1 MKNRIVYICVL
12 FISMGL
18 VTNAI
23 AQEKILLCDKDIYD
37 TSHPFYWNNLKS
49 IVPDN
54 LGPGEA
60 NKVYGEI
67 FHRYMLSLGQE
78 AKQQAFVKKF
88 IKLQQNIIAGVTS
101 ANLSMKPG
109 LDGVELSS
117 GSEIVG
123 TVPCQDKDKPYLVT
137 IKYVTIAYKK
147 VHDASWETLR
157 GAVSRQIELRDQQ
170 YTDWFT
176 NGLPMWPLETWANGK
191 LLDKSDAIKPK
202 DWQLVVVRPTV
213 GLGVNSN
220 DGIRDT
226 KPEMTLA
233 IEPIGYVKYT
243 KKDYSSYW
251 GVSFLMTAGDDHG
264 IGYGAL
270 ARYNNYVLGIV
281 KRRKDNLALGV
292 KGDDLYVF
300 IGFDLY
306 ELVHK
311 KQEEF
316 RYFKGKVRENL
327 EKYKQAVQ

>member
-1 MKNRIVYICVL
+1 M
-12 FISMGL
+12 
-18 VTNAI
+18 
-23 AQEKILLCDKDIYD
+23 
-37 TSHPFYWNNLKS
+37 
-49 IVPDN
+49 
-54 LGPGEA
+54 
-60 NKVYGEI
+60 
-67 FHRYMLSLGQE
+67 
-78 AKQQAFVKKF
+78 
-88 IKLQQNIIAGVTS
+88 
-101 ANLSMKPG
+101 
-109 LDGVELSS
+109 
-117 GSEIVG
+117 
-123 TVPCQDKDKPYLVT
+123 
-137 IKYVTIAYKK
+137 
-147 VHDASWETLR
+147 HDASWETLR

-213 GLGVNSN
+213 GLGVNST

-281 KRRKDNLALGV
+281 KRRNDNLALGV